1 MGLILDLIPD
11 PPAVLWSFT
20 TQASSVDFYI
30 QPDYIVRPL
39 TWTLDFG
46 VRNSD
51 NVVPDGTIEHIP
63 SYVSAH
69 PGRNRENATGDGYVW
84 YVMIDSVQFT
94 VPELVDRDY
103 NNLDTERYRVTGR
116 TTLDTR
122 GFLEFSEINLT
133 VMNQRSLVSH
143 SYSVAIDWGDGTS
156 TADMPGPV
164 PDFDTGPA
172 DVAEWTYNHV
182 YPTPGLYEITVT
194 TEATELTPNDAADN
208 LLFFW
213 VIYPVS
219 PSFNYGCT
227 IDWGDNS
234 TDVYTETAT
243 GNPEVDDGV
252 LNAVHAYEDPGP
264 HTIAITATQGR
275 WTPSF
280 PGADPE
286 DITAI
291 GPMACGFRLGV
302 DLQETFYRLGAN
314 VFMGTTIDP
323 GFSVDNAAFLVK
335 TFGDSWIYCYSYD
348 YPLAPPLP
356 LKLPRYRDGFWIF
369 LGRETYIPYELAKSL
384 SDCPML
390 QSYQYEYDQISY
402 HNIFSNVD
410 QHFSIAPDDTFD
422 QLLALWNSSA
432 CVAGKIDGLGVI
444 KSAAAWQQ
452 YQALLDKG
460 WIFTNNPY
468 ENLGLYLSVRGESGL
483 PHTHPAYEHELW
495 VDPIAGGYALKF
507 TIHRTPWL
515 NPDSPSTATVDW
527 VMTRTTWTRTLVG
540 SVYTFTPGSPATLG
554 SGTATFSPSQTS
566 QLITVNHVGTLN
578 PLNTYSS
585 SVRDNIAITLSN
597 AVGENLGSA
606 TREDS
611 LVLGGPAGVTD
622 FSAQAGIW
630 LDEINTRITPITGG
644 IDLKFVIYRAPVLNP
659 TTPGTASIQWSL
671 QKKNLTLNSSWAS
684 TPAWT
689 TIGSG
694 TETFTASQN
703 LRIVDTQYL
712 GAYTS
717 YVNDNTACTAF
728 RLELHTPVNERLGT
742 STLQFV
748 VA

>member
-69 PGRNRENATGDGYVW
+69 PGRNRENATGSGGSYYVLLSG
-84 YVMIDSVQFT
+84 VTFS
-94 VPELVDRDY
+94 VPELVDREFDD
-103 NNLDTERYRVTGR
+103 LDTAPYSIAAV

-122 GFLEFSEINLT
+122 GFISFNQINLT
-133 VMNQRSLVSH
+133 VFNQRSIEHEYTVT
-143 SYSVAIDWGDGTS
+143 IDWGDGTS
-156 TADMPGPV
+156 TTDSPPPAPDSLNTTDLAD
-164 PDFDTGPA
+164 
-172 DVAEWTYNHV
+172 WTYPHT
-182 YPTPGLYEITVT
+182 YATPGIYVITVT
-194 TEATELTPNDAADN
+194 TTAAGVTPGEALDGVALYWMIT
-208 LLFFW
+208 
-213 VIYPVS
+213 PVS
-219 PSFNYGCT
+219 PALTYGCT
-227 IDWGDNS
+227 IDWGDAS
-234 TDVYTETAT
+234 TDTYTETAI
-243 GNPEVDDGV
+243 GNPEVDDNI
-252 LNAVHAYEDPGP
+252 LSAVHAYEDPGP
-264 HTIAITATQGR
+264 HTISITATQGR

-280 PGADPE
+280 QDGTPSDV
-286 DITAI
+286 TAI

-302 DLQETFYRLGAN
+302 DLQETFAGLGQN
-314 VFMGTTIDP
+314 VFLGTTIDP
-323 GFSVDNAAFLVK
+323 GFSIDNAAFLIR
-335 TFGDSWIYCYSYD
+335 TFDDSYIYCYSKD
-348 YPLAPPLP
+348 YPVAPAYPF
-356 LKLPRYRDGFWIF
+356 KLPRYRDGVNI
-369 LGRETYIPYELAKSL
+369 LTGRESYITYDLAS
-384 SDCPML
+384 SMADCPLL
-390 QSYQYEYDQISY
+390 QSSSYEYDHVTYRDIY
-402 HNIFSNVD
+402 ANLD
-410 QHFSIAPDDTFD
+410 QNFNLAPDDTFD
-422 QLLALWNSSA
+422 RLLALWDASGCSA
-432 CVAGKIDGLGVI
+432 GLVNGLGVI
-444 KSAAAWQQ
+444 KSAAAWQH
-452 YQALLDKG
+452 YQSLLGNG
-460 WIFTNNPY
+460 WVFDDTPY
-468 ENLGLYLSVRGESGL
+468 ENLGFYLSIRDQDGL

-495 VDPIAGGYALKF
+495 IDPIAGGYALKF

-578 PLNTYSS
+578 PLNTCSS

-597 AVGENLGSA
+597 AVGESLGSA

-622 FSAQAGIW
+622 FNAQAGIW
-630 LDEINTRITPITGG
+630 LDEINVRITPIAGG

-659 TTPGTASIQWSL
+659 ATPGTASIQWSL

-742 STLQFV
+742 STLQFI